1 MVQVM
6 YWGVVQGEGGVRHSW
21 GMLNRWQGEESPASS
36 LYVYRGKHLFS
47 PLKPEEGITAE
58 AFRLLYPQVISDI
71 KVRVRLGF
79 LSLHLHTHTCMCVCT
94 YVHLGVQLHIITSKA
109 LVH

>member
-1 MVQVM
+1 M
-6 YWGVVQGEGGVRHSW
+6 YWGVVRGEGGVRHSW
-21 GMLNRWQGEESPASS
+21 GMLNRWQGEESPALS

-71 KVRVRLGF
+71 KVRVQLGF
-79 LSLHLHTHTCMCVCT
+79 LSLRLHTHVRVCVHT
-94 YVHLGVQLHIITSKA
+94 SWSIITDNYM
-109 LVH
+109 